1 MFPRPAAPI
10 FCSVSIVS
18 EAREVREFF
27 GGILGLGRPSGP
39 WCFPVR
45 QRRFSVLLYRV
56 SEETLES
63 FFVGFSDWFVLQGH
77 GGSHCF
83 SVRQRRFSVPFL
95 GLQMRRWRVFW
106 WDSRTSS
113 SFRAMVFPRPAAP
126 IFCSVSI
133 VSEAREVREFFGGI
147 LGLVRPSGP
156 WCFPVRQRRFSVLF
170 LGFQKRRYRE
180 FVGGILGLVR
190 PCRAMVF
197 PRPAAPIFCVC
208 AQQQQQLLQGFRSD
222 VTGFFGGILG
232 LVQSAMVF
240 PRPAAPIFCF
250 VSRVSEATLEGFSPP
265 AR

>member
-1 MFPRPAAPI
+1 MVFPRPAAPI
-10 FCSVSIVS
+10 FC
-18 EAREVREFF
+18 VRA
-27 GGILGLGRPSGP
+27 
-39 WCFPVR
+39 
-45 QRRFSVLLYRV
+45 QQQQ
-56 SEETLES
+56 
-63 FFVGFSDWFVLQGH
+63 LQGH

-222 VTGFFGGILG
+222 VRGFFGGILG

-240 PRPAAPIFCF
+240 PRPAAPIFCS
-250 VSRVSEATLEGFSPP
+250 VSRVSEATLEGFFAGILGLVRPSGPWCFP
-265 AR
+265 VRQRRFSVCAQQQQQQLLQGFRSDVREFFGAFVDAQRQRL